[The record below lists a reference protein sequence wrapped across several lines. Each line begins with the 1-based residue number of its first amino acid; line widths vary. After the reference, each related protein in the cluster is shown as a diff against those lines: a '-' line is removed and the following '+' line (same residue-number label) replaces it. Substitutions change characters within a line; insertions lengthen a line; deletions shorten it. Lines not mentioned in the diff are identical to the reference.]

1 MNTHSQSQRLIQ
13 EKHNPSRSALFE
25 SITEF
30 AQCLIGGLL
39 GIALMLLLHRCD

>member
-1 MNTHSQSQRLIQ
+1 MNTHIPTQRLIQ
-13 EKHNPSRSALFE
+13 EKHDPSRSALVQ